1 MILCFNHHFPL
12 EKSPVAGSHC
22 SVTVWRAARPQSR
35 MQSGSGC
42 GGGADPGGM
51 GALEV
56 TEKRLLLTSGQS
68 WVGISDDPLHSTFP
82 PQALLNFSHY
92 LFIYFLN
99 HTHKTKPQVPYK
111 GGLAARTLPLCL

>member
-1 MILCFNHHFPL
+1 MVLG
-12 EKSPVAGSHC
+12 V
-22 SVTVWRAARPQSR
+22 
-35 MQSGSGC
+35 

-82 PQALLNFSHY
+82 PQALLNSFHY
-92 LFIYFLN
+92 LFYLFFKP
-99 HTHKTKPQVPYK
+99 HTQNKTSGALQRWFSSWDSAPVLIGSKR
-111 GGLAARTLPLCL
+111 GLRV